1 MRCTRKTRAFLLAGL
16 ILNGAVLFAADY
28 AGRPLTEALTDL
40 QSRGLDIFFTSN
52 LVRPDMQVTAEP
64 VATGLRE
71 ILDELL
77 APHGLAT
84 TDGPGGRLVVVAAG
98 PQPSGIRGTV
108 RMRGGGGPLGGAR
121 VLVAGANDVLSAA
134 DGSFLIPELAAG
146 TYELQARLRGFG
158 EQRVEVPVAPGRTVD
173 VIVEMEPVLIAL
185 DEIVVTPSRVSLL
198 TREPVSAVDLG
209 HDEIMALP
217 HYGDDIFRAFT
228 LLPGVTGEESS
239 ARFNVRGGRADE
251 VLVLLDNLE
260 LYEPFHLKD
269 FSSSL
274 SIITP
279 TALNQVNLITGGFPA
294 QYGDRMSGV
303 LEMST
308 QLPDRRRTHLG
319 ASILTA
325 ELSSSGAL
333 DGDRGHW
340 LTSVRR
346 GNLDLA
352 LDVLG
357 HKLKP
362 EYWDAFGKV
371 EYRPRPGHTLGLHV
385 LHSDDKLDNVV
396 PDPESDAVETFLTSY
411 GNSYAWLTH
420 QAILGSRLFVDSVA
434 SYGRIDR
441 DRFGTEEDPEE
452 DPETIF
458 IIDDKRVFDVA
469 AFKQDWNLQATERHY
484 LKWGYEVRSLEA
496 TYDYTNNRKPEDIL
510 GDLRSELGIEQP
522 TPSTRFD
529 VPQIGEQYSLYVTDR
544 WRLARP
550 LTLELGLRYDEQTLT
565 DDRDLSPRLNLVYAM
580 GPAGRGSTLR
590 LAWGYFYQSQ
600 RPYELQIGDGET
612 ALMGSERTEQR
623 VIGFEHAFAVG
634 RQRRDLLL
642 RIEAYQRKIDRPRAR
657 FENLYEP
664 FTEFPEI
671 EPDRLEISPESG
683 ESYGVELYLRGSVGR
698 SFDWWATYVYSRV
711 TDLINGRDVPR
722 KVDQPHALNFDLNYR
737 IGRHWSLNL
746 AWRYHTGWP
755 TTAVSG
761 IGEPEID
768 EDGTATFEEL
778 EFGPLYGDRLSAYH
792 RLDLR
797 GSREWKKSR
806 GDLGFFIEIQ
816 NVYDRQNVAGF
827 DAEAKFR
834 LVNGEP
840 VPVEEIWGGILP
852 SFGIT
857 WEF

>member
-1 MRCTRKTRAFLLAGL
+1 MRIIRTTTALYLAAL
-16 ILNGAVLFAADY
+16 ILNCAVLFAGF
-28 AGRPLTEALTDL
+28 AGRPLAEALTDL

-52 LVRPDMQVTAEP
+52 LVQPGMRVTAEP

-71 ILDELL
+71 LLDELL
-77 APHGLAT
+77 APHGLAA

-98 PQPSGIRGTV
+98 PRPSVIRGTV
-108 RMRGGGGPLGGAR
+108 RIRGTGGLLPGAR
-121 VLVAGANDVLSAA
+121 VLVAGASDVLSAA
-134 DGSFLIPELAAG
+134 DGSFLIPELTAD
-146 TYELQARLRGFG
+146 TYEVRARLRGFG
-158 EQRVEVPVAPGRTVD
+158 ERSVKVSVDPGQTVD
-173 VIVEMEPVLIAL
+173 VVFEMEPMLVAL

-198 TREPVSAVDLG
+198 TNEPVAAVDLG
-209 HDEIMALP
+209 RDEIMALP
-217 HYGDDIFRAFT
+217 HYGDDIFRALT
-228 LLPGVTGEESS
+228 LLPGVTGEEAS
-239 ARFNVRGGRADE
+239 ARFNVRGGREDE

-308 QLPDRRRTHLG
+308 QLPDHRRTHLG

-325 ELSSSGAL
+325 EVSSAGAL
-333 DGDRGHW
+333 GGDRGHW
-340 LTSVRR
+340 LASVRR

-357 HKLKP
+357 HELKP
-362 EYWDAFGKV
+362 EYWDAFGKM

-385 LHSDDKLDNVV
+385 LHSDDNLDNVV
-396 PDPESDAVETFLTSY
+396 PDPDSDAVETYLTSY

-420 QAILGSRLFVDSVA
+420 QAILGSRLFVDGVA

-441 DRFGTEEDPEE
+441 NRFGTEEDPEE
-452 DPETIF
+452 EPETVF
-458 IIDDKRVFDVA
+458 TIDDSRTFDVA

-496 TYDYTNNRKPEDIL
+496 TYDYTNNRKSEDIL
-510 GDLRSELGIEQP
+510 EELRGGP
-522 TPSTRFD
+522 RTRLTHFD
-529 VPQIGEQYSLYVTDR
+529 EPQIGEQYSLYATDR
-544 WRLARP
+544 WRLAKP

-600 RPYELQIGDGET
+600 RPYELQIEDGET
-612 ALMGSERTEQR
+612 QLMGSERTEQR

-634 RQRRDLLL
+634 RERRDLLF
-642 RIEAYQRKIDRPRAR
+642 RIEAYQRKIKDPRMR
-657 FENLYEP
+657 FENLYEA

-711 TDLINGRDVPR
+711 TDLIDGRDVPR
-722 KVDQPHALNFDLNYR
+722 KVDQPHAFNFDLNYR

-755 TTAVSG
+755 TTTVSG
-761 IGEPEID
+761 VGEPEI
-768 EDGTATFEEL
+768 EDDGSAFFEEL
-778 EFGPLYGDRLSAYH
+778 EFGPLYGARLPAYH

-797 GSREWKKSR
+797 ASREWEKR
-806 GDLGFFIEIQ
+806 NGDLGFFIEIQ

-827 DAEAKFR
+827 DAEGRFA